1 MAKATNLSPERK
13 QQAHEKAE
21 RFRDEVTA
29 KALEYDRQNFFIAL
43 FAIAA
48 ERIAQDA
55 DDFCARA
62 EGIFEEIE
70 AFGQEPQLDSN
81 WLAEVTGEK
90 DTFYFSIDSLVTEVD
105 PLPRS
110 ARQQDAIALDEDAVV
125 LAVEDAIQSA
135 EDAIQSA
142 EDAIAV
148 AHAENS
154 RDWIGRITA
163 VLRDQA
169 QDRAMSFALLLQDTQ
184 LSPIEL
190 WLGLLLGHEHWSMR
204 QSCFYGEISVSLRAS
219 EKALSDSV

>member
-110 ARQQDAIALDEDAVV
+110 ARQRAAIAPDEDAVV
-125 LAVEDAIQSA
+125 LAV

-163 VLRDQA
+163 VLRDQIQGSA
-169 QDRAMSFALLLQDTQ
+169 ITFPLLLRSTQ

>member
-110 ARQQDAIALDEDAVV
+110 ARQQDAIAPDEDAVV
-125 LAVEDAIQSA
+125 LAV

-154 RDWIGRITA
+154 RDWIERITT
-163 VLRDQA
+163 VLRDQIQGSA
-169 QDRAMSFALLLQDTQ
+169 ITFPLLLRSTQ

-190 WLGLLLGHEHWSMR
+190 WLGLLLGHDNW
-204 QSCFYGEISVSLRAS
+204 QLDQKCFYGEIAVQAKLRDDDEGTRGS
-219 EKALSDSV
+219 

>member
-62 EGIFEEIE
+62 EGVFEEIE

-90 DTFYFSIDSLVTEVD
+90 DTFYFSIDNLVTEVD

-110 ARQQDAIALDEDAVV
+110 ARQREAIAPDEDAVV
-125 LAVEDAIQSA
+125 LAV

-154 RDWIGRITA
+154 RDWIQRITT
-163 VLRDQA
+163 VLKDQS
-169 QDRAMSFALLLQDTQ
+169 QNSAMSFALLLQNTQ

-204 QSCFYGEISVSLRAS
+204 QSCFYGEVEIRLQTSEETTSEQASVRNCS
-219 EKALSDSV
+219 